1 MLSYVRLPDKGCSKK
16 TVQERQGAE
25 MTARFRETGQGSFW
39 GDYVY
44 EQVVPKNHFLR
55 KLANLIDGLEEAQMR
70 ASKECWR

>member
-1 MLSYVRLPDKGCSKK
+1 MEDSL
-16 TVQERQGAE
+16 RQTGGRGE

-44 EQVVPKNHFLR
+44 EQVVPKDHFLR